1 MPKRDISEVEHIGID
16 EKSFLKGHNY
26 LTALNDLDEGCVL
39 VVVPERTE
47 EVCRQLIGKALPR
60 EWSRFK
66 IEAMAVD
73 MWSAFRNAVK
83 ALLPSCPTHPSFTTA
98 SMSAAIW
105 AGRPTR
111 CGGPNTSSS

>member
-39 VVVPERTE
+39 DVVPERTE
-47 EVCRQLIGKALPR
+47 EACRQLIGKALPS

-66 IEAMAVD
+66 IEAVAVD

-83 ALLPSCPTHPSFTTA
+83 ALLPNA
-98 SMSAAIW
+98 SIVYDRFHVSGYLGGAVD
-105 AGRPTR
+105 R
-111 CGGPNTSSS
+111 CGVPNKSSS